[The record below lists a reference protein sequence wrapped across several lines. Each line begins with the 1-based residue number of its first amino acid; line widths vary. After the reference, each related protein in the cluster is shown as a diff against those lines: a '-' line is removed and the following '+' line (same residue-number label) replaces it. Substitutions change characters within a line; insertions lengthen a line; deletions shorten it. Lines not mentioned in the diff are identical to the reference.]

1 MEKIIFH
8 PFAPPVSTEL
18 YFGEG
23 VLSALNPDGKKFLI
37 ADQGLKE
44 LYATDLAK
52 RIGAEL
58 LTIPSGERAKSQE
71 TAIHLMEQL
80 FQLGAD
86 RESTLI
92 GLGGGAATDL
102 IGFVAS
108 IYMRGLP
115 LILIP
120 TTLLGAVDA
129 VIGGKT
135 AIDTSFGKNLI
146 GTLYHP
152 QAIFIDLNLFQTL
165 PEKERL
171 NGMAEILKMGLIYD
185 RSLWAKES
193 SPALILKAIRAKIS
207 IIEQDAKDHSL
218 RRILNFGHTI
228 AHALETVSGYA
239 MDHGEA
245 VALGSLVESHLSR
258 TLGYLSDNDFNEIER
273 VLSCFP
279 LKLPKNYSRSKLFE
293 AMKHDKKR
301 GGGAPRFVLIDR
313 IGHAIAFDGA
323 YCRPVSPSELEPSL
337 DWMEGQWSK

>member
-8 PFAPPVSTEL
+8 PFSPPISTEL
-18 YFGEG
+18 HFGAG
-23 VLSALNPDGKKFLI
+23 VLSTLKLDGKIFI
-37 ADQGLKE
+37 VADQGVKE
-44 LYATDLAK
+44 LYATGLAK

-71 TAIHLMEQL
+71 TATHLMEQL

-152 QAIFIDLNLFQTL
+152 KAILIDLDLFQTL

-171 NGMAEILKMGLIYD
+171 NGMAEILKMGLIYN
-185 RSLWAKES
+185 RSIWAKELS
-193 SPALILKAIRAKIS
+193 QELILKAIRAKIS
-207 IIEQDAKDHSL
+207 IIEQDAKEHSL

-228 AHALETVSGYA
+228 GHALETVSGYA
-239 MDHGEA
+239 MAHGEA

-258 TLGYLSDNDFNEIER
+258 HLGYLSDSDFDEIKR

-313 IGHAIAFDGA
+313 IGHAIPFDGA
-323 YCRPVSPSELEPSL
+323 YCRPVSPIELEPTL
-337 DWMEGQWSK
+337 DWMESQWSE

>member
-1 MEKIIFH
+1 MKKIAFH
-8 PFAPPVSTEL
+8 PFAPPLSTEL

-23 VLSALNPDGKKFLI
+23 LLSTLKVDGKKFLI
-37 ADQGLKE
+37 ADEGLKE

-52 RIGAEL
+52 QIGAEL
-58 LTIPSGERAKSQE
+58 LTLPSGERAKSQE
-71 TAIHLMEQL
+71 VATHLMEQL

-135 AIDTSFGKNLI
+135 AIDTPFGKNLI

-152 QAIFIDLNLFQTL
+152 KAIFIDLNLFQTL
-165 PEKERL
+165 PDKERL

-185 RSLWAKES
+185 RSMWGKELS
-193 SPALILKAIRAKIS
+193 QELILKAIRAKIS

-228 AHALETVSGYA
+228 GHALETVSGYA
-239 MDHGEA
+239 MAHGEA
-245 VALGSLVESHLSR
+245 VALGSLVESHLSC
-258 TLGYLSDNDFNEIER
+258 TLSYLSDSDFDEIKR
-273 VLSCFP
+273 VLSRFP
-279 LKLPKNYSRSKLFE
+279 LKLPKNYSRSKLLE

-301 GGGAPRFVLIDR
+301 GGGALRFVLIDR
-313 IGHAIAFDGA
+313 IGHAIPFDGA
-323 YCRPVSPSELEPSL
+323 YCRPLSPSELEPSL
-337 DWMEGQWSK
+337 NWMESQWSE